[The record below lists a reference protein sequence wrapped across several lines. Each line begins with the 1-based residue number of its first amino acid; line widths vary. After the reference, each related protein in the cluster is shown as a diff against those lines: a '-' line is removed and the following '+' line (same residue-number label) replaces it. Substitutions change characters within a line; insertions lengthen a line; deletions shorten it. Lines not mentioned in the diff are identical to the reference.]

1 MSAAEGE
8 AQLCDAAKSG
18 DEAAARAALDDGA
31 PLESRDAQAR
41 APACLLALSAR

>member
-1 MSAAEGE
+1 MSAAEE

-31 PLESRDAQAR
+31 PLECRDAQAR